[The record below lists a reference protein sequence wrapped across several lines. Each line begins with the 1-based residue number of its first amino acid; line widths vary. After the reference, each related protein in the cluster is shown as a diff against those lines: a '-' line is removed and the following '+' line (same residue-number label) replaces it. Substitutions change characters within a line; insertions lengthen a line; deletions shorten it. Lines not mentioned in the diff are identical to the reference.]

1 MNAENVILHIILVS
15 IYLPRIDPFR
25 VIRLII
31 VDLNMSNDL
40 KRFRKKRFAEFNF
53 DSKILFNCGV
63 GYDN

>member
-31 VDLNMSNDL
+31 VDFNMSNDL
-40 KRFRKKRFAEFNF
+40 KRFRKKRFAEFG
-53 DSKILFNCGV
+53 K
-63 GYDN
+63 